1 MTQHSRYW
9 PRAALSF
16 LESAPDAV
24 VVVDIAGTI
33 VYANELVERVF
44 GFRSPD
50 IVGRSV
56 ETLVPEQV
64 RGQHRHHRH
73 AYEEMRTTRPMMSG
87 ADLNGLHASGH
98 EFPIDISLSPIESDE
113 GPLVIAAIRDM
124 TERRNIE
131 GELRRVNEQL
141 RRDVNAAAR
150 IQRSL
155 LPERSAAIPGVAV
168 EWLFE
173 PCDRLGGDS
182 FNVFDAADQFVGF
195 YMLDVTGHGIV
206 TALQSV
212 ALTRI
217 LASTW
222 PQPNNPMPA
231 KLAERL
237 NTEFPVNVE
246 AWEYFT
252 FLGGVLDRSDG
263 TLRYVSAGH
272 HGPVHVPAGGAPVAL
287 EAGGLPIGMFPRA
300 QYEEFTQRV
309 GPGDRLYLFSD
320 GVTEAMNGAEEDY
333 GVDRLVAALADAGAR
348 PLTETLRHVRRSVD
362 RWCRGDLLRDDFT
375 LVGLEVEAP

>member
-1 MTQHSRYW
+1 MSGSDRHW
-9 PRAALSF
+9 PRTALSL
-16 LESAPDAV
+16 LESSPDAV
-24 VVVDIAGTI
+24 VVVDSAGTI
-33 VYANELVERVF
+33 VYANRLVEGVF
-44 GFRSPD
+44 GFAPSD
-50 IVGRSV
+50 IEGRSI
-56 ETLVPEQV
+56 EMLVPEQA
-64 RGQHRHHRH
+64 RTQHRHHRRT
-73 AYEEMRTTRPMMSG
+73 YEQARATRPMLSG
-87 ADLNGLHASGH
+87 ADLNGLHESGR
-98 EFPIDISLSPIESDE
+98 EFPVDISLSPIESDE

-131 GELRRVNEQL
+131 RELRRVNEQL
-141 RRDVNAAAR
+141 RRDVHVAAR

-155 LPERSAAIPGVAV
+155 LPDRSADVQGVAV

-182 FNVFDAADQFVGF
+182 FNVFDAAEKFVGF

-237 NTEFPVNVE
+237 NAEFPINVD
-246 AWEYFT
+246 AWQYFT
-252 FLGGVLDRSDG
+252 FLGGVLDCSTG
-263 TLRYVSAGH
+263 VLRYVSAGH

-287 EAGGLPIGMFPRA
+287 EAAGLPIGMFPDA
-300 QYEEFTQRV
+300 EYEEFTRPL
-309 GPGDRLYLFSD
+309 GAGDRLYLFSD
-320 GVTEAMNGAEEDY
+320 GVTEAMNEAEEDF
-333 GVDRLVAALADAGAR
+333 GVDRLIATLMDAGER
-348 PLTETLRHVRRSVD
+348 PLAETLRHVRRSID
-362 RWCRGDLLRDDFT
+362 RWCGGDLLQDDFT
-375 LVGLEVEAP
+375 LLGLEVGKQ